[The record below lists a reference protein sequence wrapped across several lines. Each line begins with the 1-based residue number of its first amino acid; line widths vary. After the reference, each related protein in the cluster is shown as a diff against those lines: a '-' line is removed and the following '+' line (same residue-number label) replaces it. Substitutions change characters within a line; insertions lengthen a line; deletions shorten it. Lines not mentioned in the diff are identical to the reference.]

1 MAGNQITVYLDPAQM
16 PNRTQDQQTFDNLW
30 AAVLAA
36 LPTFGAQFN
45 AGVAAF
51 NAVAAG
57 SAYAIPYT
65 VDLSSTADADPT
77 AGKLRFNAANQNA
90 ATTLFADLLGS
101 DTVDYTSILDQFDAS
116 TSTVKG
122 QIRIVKQGDP
132 AKFLTFDVIARTV
145 ATGYRKLVVTNT
157 GGSSAN
163 PFSASDAVLIKF
175 TRTGDV
181 GSAGTLVRRTTSVA
195 SDAAPAPSLVSTDL
209 YEITALAANTILQAP
224 TGTPSNGQT
233 LMFRIKDN
241 GTARTIAYTS
251 VYRAP
256 VEIPFPS
263 TTVVGK
269 WTYLGFIYNG
279 ADAKWDLLAAV
290 SNM

>member
-1 MAGNQITVYLDPAQM
+1 MPLLTPPPTPIIQRGDRATFSNRLDAFITWLINFITEMFALVAGLNTL
-16 PNRTQDQQTFDNLW
+16 
-30 AAVLAA
+30 
-36 LPTFGAQFN
+36 
-45 AGVAAF
+45 
-51 NAVAAG
+51 AAG

-65 VDLSSTADADPT
+65 VDLSSTVDADPT
-77 AGKLRFNAANQNA
+77 SGKLRFNAVNQNA
-90 ATTLFADLLGS
+90 ATMLFADLVGA
-101 DTVDYTSILDQFDAS
+101 DTVDYTTILDQFDAS
-116 TSTVKG
+116 TSIVKG

-132 AKFLTFDVIARTV
+132 TKFLAFDVTARTT
-145 ATGYRKLVVTNT
+145 AAGYRKLTVANT
-157 GGSSAN
+157 GSSSSN
-163 PFSASDAVLIKF
+163 PFAANDSVVVKF

-181 GSAGTLVRRTTSVA
+181 GSAGTLVRRTASVA
-195 SDAAPAPSLVSTDL
+195 TDAAPAPSVISTDV

-224 TGTPSNGQT
+224 TGIPSNGQT
-233 LMFRIKDN
+233 LMFRIRDN

-269 WTYLGFIYNG
+269 WTYLGFIYNA